1 MFDIGFLEL
10 LIIAV
15 VGLLVIG
22 PEQLPQTLR
31 SIGLWVG
38 RFKRALQQT
47 RSEFEQHIGADDIRR
62 QLHNEEV
69 MKRLNET
76 RDDINRV
83 VHNETAAIE
92 DSFKDL
98 ENAQAASNKDATPA
112 ESNSTPDAKA
122 ATSADTV
129 ADTVSDDKDRT
140 KS

>member
-47 RSEFEQHIGADDIRR
+47 RNEFEQHIGADDIRR

-98 ENAQAASNKDATPA
+98 ENTQATDTAA
-112 ESNSTPDAKA
+112 ESVT
-122 ATSADTV
+122 DTKNH
-129 ADTVSDDKDRT
+129 TIKDRT

>member
-47 RSEFEQHIGADDIRR
+47 RNEFEQHIGADDIRR

-98 ENAQAASNKDATPA
+98 ENTQATDTAA
-112 ESNSTPDAKA
+112 ESVT
-122 ATSADTV
+122 DTKNH
-129 ADTVSDDKDRT
+129 TTKDRT

>member
-31 SIGLWVG
+31 SIGLWIG
-38 RFKRALQQT
+38 RFRRALQQT

-76 RDDINRV
+76 RNDINRV

-98 ENAQAASNKDATPA
+98 ENAQAATKQDTAPADETSDELKASDTRKD
-112 ESNSTPDAKA
+112 S
-122 ATSADTV
+122 
-129 ADTVSDDKDRT
+129 T